1 MRYDARMGFTTI
13 ATAAAAVLPKIME
26 ADALHRQSK
35 QLNQAA
41 AEQERLAARQADT
54 LTTTAVANQQRGS
67 RNAGEQV
74 AQARTDA
81 AASNLADTGSTRL
94 REVDLATRLQDEI
107 TNNANVTLQQ
117 ANATREQGAYT
128 AWNTRN
134 SAARARNQARASL
147 FSIGGAIAGAL
158 AKD

>member
-1 MRYDARMGFTTI
+1 MMTAMGFTTI
-13 ATAAAAVLPKIME
+13 ATAAAVALPKVLE
-26 ADALHRQSK
+26 ADALRRQGK

-41 AEQERLAARQADT
+41 AEQERLANRQADA
-54 LTTTAVANQQRGS
+54 LTSTALANRQRGE
-67 RNAGEQV
+67 RNAQARM

-81 AASNLADTGSTRL
+81 AASHLADSGSTRM

-107 TNNANVTLQQ
+107 TNNANTMLQQ

-134 SAARARNQARASL
+134 TAARARNQSRAGL
-147 FSIGGAIAGAL
+147 FSAAGSIVGAL
-158 AKD
+158 AGSD